1 MTVPSGP
8 TCTTVVLPGW
18 WIGAAGP
25 APGFLGPPPGPEVR
39 ERGPLNMALKTG
51 LAWIRTQEWAG
62 ILSTSGSSPTRK
74 TTSLL
79 ASHPE
84 TADGLKGKITR
95 YLLHLHIGK
104 KRQMPMSRTLL
115 PKDL

>member
-79 ASHPE
+79 APHPE
-84 TADGLKGKITR
+84 TADGLK
-95 YLLHLHIGK
+95 K
-104 KRQMPMSRTLL
+104 KLRDIYFIYILAKSAKCP
-115 PKDL
+115 